1 MPTPSGCR
9 IEIAYIDPETYSGIV
24 NHKMRKEILR
34 TLYRMAL
41 NGPVS
46 KKDLAEE
53 MGIDYHQLVYQLN
66 NHLREFWAVKEEL
79 KKRGTRMELIAPSK
93 PDSILITLG
102 KEQTI
107 YVFDPL
113 ANLFGPLSKVGVR
126 CDICSEPESRRCMK
140 FIEAGNYCASAS
152 TAAEKAILVANRRKE
167 NQRPVDVAILCAIR
181 GIPVGQKCVI
191 SIPCGTC
198 AFLKRAIKIK

>member
-1 MPTPSGCR
+1 MATPTGCK

-53 MGIDYHQLVYQLN
+53 MGIDYHQLIYQLN
-66 NHLREFWAVKEEL
+66 NHLREFWTVKEEL
-79 KKRGTRMELIAPSK
+79 KKRGTRMELVSPSK
-93 PDSILITLG
+93 PDAILITLG

-126 CDICSEPESRRCMK
+126 CDICSEPESQRCMK
-140 FIEAGNYCASAS
+140 FIEAGRSCASAS
-152 TAAEKAILVANRRKE
+152 TAAEKAILAANRRKG

-198 AFLKRAIKIK
+198 AFLKRTIKIK